1 MIRIHLLEDVPID
14 NLSRSKKK
22 RKLVNKQTFVLSLS
36 TVDREEERLKR
47 EKEAEERRRRVEE
60 EERER
65 QRQREDEERER
76 QRQRQIEEEEE
87 EERKRSHLLAEKERE
102 ELERYVMTVSLM
114 HSFHWIFRKDFSG
127 DSSVSLSLVQT
138 SRRSLQN
145 RSGLQQ

>member
-76 QRQRQIEEEEE
+76 QRQIEEEEE
-87 EERKRSHLLAEKERE
+87 EERKRSHKLAEKERE

-145 RSGLQQ
+145 RSGGLQQ

>member
-76 QRQRQIEEEEE
+76 QRQIEEEEE
-87 EERKRSHLLAEKERE
+87 EERKRSHKLAEKERE